1 MDNNKTPHIL
11 VVDDEKEICDLIEIY
26 LTQEGFQIEKR
37 YNAYTIIR
45 DIEKFKID
53 LVILDVMMPD
63 IDGLEA
69 LEMIREKYNIPVIFL
84 SAKSTEDDKI
94 VGLLKGADDYIA
106 KPFNAMELVARVKS
120 QLRRA
125 SIYNR
130 PIGEANSVIQA
141 NDLVIDTKKKQVLL
155 DGESVKLTRIE
166 YQILILLA
174 SDPETVYS
182 TEDIFT
188 KIWKEKPTNANNTIM
203 VHIRKLREKIEREPR
218 KPRHVKTV
226 WGIGYKFSLWC
237 KN

>member
-37 YNAYTIIR
+37 YNAYTILR

-84 SAKSTEDDKI
+84 SAKSSEDDKI

-125 SIYNR
+125 STYNR
-130 PIGEANSVIQA
+130 PIGEANSIIQA

-188 KIWKEKPTNANNTIM
+188 KIWKEKPTNANNPIM

-226 WGIGYKFSLWC
+226 WGIGYKFSL
-237 KN
+237 